1 MSPYTLPPSPQE
13 RAGGGRLL
21 IWASLLVLVGFY
33 LWASWASIDQIT
45 RAPGQVITISRNQVI
60 QAPDTGVLDQLLVK
74 EGDKVRRGQ
83 VLFRFDQTRARA
95 AYQEG
100 AVKSAALKAALAR
113 LQAELYGGEPKFPR
127 ELDAFP
133 DIRRNQTV
141 LFGKRQDA
149 LKEEIAAL
157 DRSLG
162 LVRQELD
169 MNMPLLKS
177 GDVSRAEILK
187 LQRQVSEIQ
196 GQITNRRN
204 KYLQDAQAELAKAEE
219 DLASVSQ
226 IIEQRR
232 EQLDLTEI
240 RAPMDGVVRNVRL
253 TTLGGVAKPGDEILQ
268 IVPMDD
274 ALIVEAKMRPADVA
288 FVKPGLPATVKLDAY
303 DYAIYGALQGEVTY
317 ISADTLVEQV
327 QGVEQPFYRVQ
338 IRTKDR
344 TLNSQKNQ
352 SIEIQPGMTAMVEI
366 RTGSHTVWRYLTKPI
381 TKTISESLG
390 ER

>member
-1 MSPYTLPPSPQE
+1 
-13 RAGGGRLL
+13 
-21 IWASLLVLVGFY
+21 VLVGFY
-33 LWASWASIDQIT
+33 LWATWATIDQIT

-157 DRSLG
+157 ERSLG

-169 MNMPLLKS
+169 MNLPLLKS

-274 ALIVEAKMRPADVA
+274 ALIIEAKMRPADVA

-327 QGVEQPFYRVQ
+327 QGVEQPYYRVQ
-338 IRTKDR
+338 IRTTKR
-344 TLNSQKNQ
+344 TLNSQKNER
-352 SIEIQPGMTAMVEI
+352 IEIQPGMTAIVEV
-366 RTGSHTVWRYLTKPI
+366 RTGSHTIWRYLTKPI
-381 TKTISESLG
+381 TKTIAESLG